1 MSRVCE
7 LTGKRSLVG
16 NNVSHANNKTKRVF
30 QPNLIKKTLR
40 IEGLKR
46 SLSVRLSTHAL
57 RTLDKV
63 GGLDAYLKKAS
74 PSVLSDRFKVFRSKL
89 LKIETSQSQA

>member
-1 MSRVCE
+1 
-7 LTGKRSLVG
+7 VG

-74 PSVLSDRFKVFRSKL
+74 PSVLSDRFKVFRSEL

>member
-1 MSRVCE
+1 M
-7 LTGKRSLVG
+7 VG

-30 QPNLIKKTLR
+30 QPNLIKKTLK

-74 PSVLSDRFKVFRSKL
+74 PSVLSDRFKVLRSEL
-89 LKIETSQSQA
+89 LKAEAAQA

>member
-74 PSVLSDRFKVFRSKL
+74 PSVLSDRFKVFRSEL

>member
-30 QPNLIKKTLR
+30 QPNLIKKTLK

-74 PSVLSDRFKVFRSKL
+74 PSVLSDRFKVLRSEL
-89 LKIETSQSQA
+89 LKAEAAQA

>member
-16 NNVSHANNKTKRVF
+16 HNVSHANNKTKRVF
-30 QPNLIKKTLR
+30 QPNLVTKVLR

-74 PSVLSDRFKVFRSKL
+74 PSVLSDRFKTLRAELIKAESA
-89 LKIETSQSQA
+89 QG

>member
-30 QPNLIKKTLR
+30 QPNLVIKVLR

-74 PSVLSDRFKVFRSKL
+74 PSVLSDRFKTLRAEL
-89 LKIETSQSQA
+89 LKAESSQS

>member
-57 RTLDKV
+57 RNLDKV

-74 PSVLSDRFKVFRSKL
+74 PSVLSDRFKVFRSEL